1 MGLKQN
7 LLHYVELPYAFDY
20 LYQVNFLRNFG
31 LSTQIVMIFNVKP
44 SVLLEAE
51 RTDHGHLVV

>member
-44 SVLLEAE
+44 SVLLKAE